1 MWMCVPQPVQGPAIL
16 GPDGRAGVPELGLE
30 ELAARVDEAAAVRGD
45 GAVVAGQWPVDGAAR
60 GAGEEGWRGVRRGGM
75 RGSVPA
81 AQRDLGEEAGRE
93 GGEGR
98 EVDHGWRR
106 CCCGYSG
113 GCVQDGARGR

>member
-1 MWMCVPQPVQGPAIL
+1 
-16 GPDGRAGVPELGLE
+16 
-30 ELAARVDEAAAVRGD
+30 
-45 GAVVAGQWPVDGAAR
+45 VAGQWPVDGAAR
-60 GAGEEGWRGVRRGGM
+60 GAGEEGWGGVRCGGM

-98 EVDHGWRR
+98 EVDHGWR